1 MAEKTS
7 DLDRLVN
14 SFAND
19 FQAKLQSKAEATRR
33 ETSVKRMFKTCAA
46 KEQTIRKTWKNNGE
60 QYDTV

>member
-14 SFAND
+14 NFAND

-33 ETSVKRMFKTCAA
+33 ETCVKGM
-46 KEQTIRKTWKNNGE
+46 
-60 QYDTV
+60 

>member
-14 SFAND
+14 NFAND

-33 ETSVKRMFKTCAA
+33 ETCVKRM
-46 KEQTIRKTWKNNGE
+46 
-60 QYDTV
+60 